1 MKSLPP
7 KNLFILFLTAF
18 IWGTAFVAQS
28 VGMDHIGPFAFNAV
42 RSYVGGIAL
51 IPVILFFNSRKTA
64 QQRQTEQANRKTL
77 ILGGVCCGTALAVA
91 SLFQQVGIQ
100 YTTVGKAGFIT
111 ALYIVIVPIL
121 GVFFHK
127 KVGMKLWVSVVIAIV
142 GLYLLCMTGS
152 FALQLGDLLILIC
165 AFCFSGHILVI
176 DYFSPKVDGVQMSCI
191 QFFTAAV
198 LSTVVMF
205 FVEGVPSV
213 QDVLLSWIPVLYCG
227 VMSSG
232 VAYTL
237 QIIGQKGVN
246 PTIASL
252 VMSLESVIAVLAGWI
267 ILGESMS
274 SREIM
279 GCVLMF
285 AAIILA
291 QLPDKKET

>member
-205 FVEGVPSV
+205 FVEGVPTV